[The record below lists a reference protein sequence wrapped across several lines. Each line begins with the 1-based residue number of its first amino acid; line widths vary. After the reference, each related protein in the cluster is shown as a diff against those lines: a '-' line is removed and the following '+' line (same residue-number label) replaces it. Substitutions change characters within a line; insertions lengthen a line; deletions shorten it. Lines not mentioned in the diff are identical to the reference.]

1 MLGFENTKRFLLS
14 DIRKIGQKKLLL
26 LVKLKIHFLGLM
38 LLVTLM
44 VTNYWK
50 FFMKTYCTK
59 LVKEKFRIEKF
70 RIEEVLKKNG

>member
-44 VTNYWK
+44 VNQLLEVFYEK
-50 FFMKTYCTK
+50 VLQKTRQRKIQNRKIQNRGST
-59 LVKEKFRIEKF
+59 
-70 RIEEVLKKNG
+70 